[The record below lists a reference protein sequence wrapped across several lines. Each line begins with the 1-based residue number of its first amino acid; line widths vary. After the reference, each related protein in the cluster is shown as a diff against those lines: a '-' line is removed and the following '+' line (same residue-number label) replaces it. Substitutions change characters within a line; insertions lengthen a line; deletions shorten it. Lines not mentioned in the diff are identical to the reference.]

1 MNKNIKKLTMLLFVA
16 ATTLAVA
23 SCSKDDD
30 NNGGGGGSTPTEE
43 PTPDP
48 PPGPAPDPTSD
59 GFDANGASAAL
70 FSISSW
76 DLVRFSKGNLQYNA
90 STDTWR
96 FAEKQTDH
104 IGAENNKIADDNTNW
119 IDLFGYGTSGWESGA
134 EAYQP
139 WSTASSYSKYL
150 NQDLADAYEEA
161 DWGAHNAIANGGNRA
176 GMWRTLTKD
185 EWSFLLNSR
194 NASTVGGAANG
205 RFAKA
210 TVSGVKGL
218 ILFPDEYEHPDGVEQ
233 PSSVNDGGA
242 SFSANSYAPSHFSKM
257 QSAGAI
263 FLPITGYRSGY
274 QILERDNYG
283 HYWSAS
289 ATSSYSSYALTF
301 NPLNLTVTDIDRS
314 GGRAV
319 RLVMDAE

>member
-1 MNKNIKKLTMLLFVA
+1 M
-16 ATTLAVA
+16 
-23 SCSKDDD
+23 
-30 NNGGGGGSTPTEE
+30 
-43 PTPDP
+43 
-48 PPGPAPDPTSD
+48 
-59 GFDANGASAAL
+59 AL

-76 DLVRFSKGNLQYNA
+76 DQVRFSKGNLLYNA

-194 NASTVGGAANG
+194 NASTVGG
-205 RFAKA
+205 
-210 TVSGVKGL
+210 
-218 ILFPDEYEHPDGVEQ
+218 DGQ
-233 PSSVNDGGA
+233 RTLCQ
-242 SFSANSYAPSHFSKM
+242 SHGKRCQGIGSL
-257 QSAGAI
+257 S
-263 FLPITGYRSGY
+263 R
-274 QILERDNYG
+274 R
-283 HYWSAS
+283 
-289 ATSSYSSYALTF
+289 
-301 NPLNLTVTDIDRS
+301 V
-314 GGRAV
+314 
-319 RLVMDAE
+319 